1 MYLGFLV
8 GPAVVGGLAD
18 ATTLRTSLG
27 GVAALGVL
35 LAILAAVIRLPR
47 EPESATFEGRDV
59 NARPPVAP
67 TGHPA
72 CGD

>member
-1 MYLGFLV
+1 LV

-47 EPESATFEGRDV
+47 EPEIAGVLRERRDS
-59 NARPPVAP
+59 NPRPPA
-67 TGHPA
+67 
-72 CGD
+72 